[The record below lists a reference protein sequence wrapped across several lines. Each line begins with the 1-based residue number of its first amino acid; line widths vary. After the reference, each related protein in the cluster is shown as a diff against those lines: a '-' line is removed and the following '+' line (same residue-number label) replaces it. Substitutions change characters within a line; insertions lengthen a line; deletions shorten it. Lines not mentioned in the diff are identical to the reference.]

1 MKVSVHGLRAFLKV
15 TELGSFT
22 GAAAALGVTQPSL
35 SRSIRATEDALGV
48 RLFDRHTR
56 SLELTPAGVA
66 FRKVAGRIATE
77 MDDGLA
83 EFSSFLKG
91 RSGRVTIATLPSVVM
106 SLLPGIM
113 RTFMRLHPDVAVE
126 IRDGPQ
132 EPTIDD
138 IRRGKADFAIA
149 MRPPADEDL
158 TFQPIFEDEFR
169 FVCAADGPI
178 PEDPVVA
185 WSIFRTVPFIALAR
199 GSSIRSTTDEVFR
212 SLGLD
217 VVPHLE
223 SGYPETVLG
232 LVSAGL
238 GMTALPRL
246 TLSPHRVPAIVILPI
261 HAPVASRSMGI
272 VRLHGRTASPA
283 AQRFMDLL
291 AEAAARG
298 TWTGGQMGGEA
309 SVSADAPK
317 APQPAR
323 SGRSADK
330 KRSTSPSSL

>member
-1 MKVSVHGLRAFLKV
+1 MFSCAMRMKVSISGLRAFLKV

-56 SLELTPAGVA
+56 SLELTPAGA
-66 FRKVAGRIATE
+66 EFRKVAGRIAAE

-83 EFSSFLKG
+83 EFASFLKC
-91 RSGRVTIATLPSVVM
+91 RSGRVTIATVPSVVM
-106 SLLPGIM
+106 SLLPRAM
-113 RTFMRLHPDVAVE
+113 RTFLRRHPDVAVE

-138 IRRGKADFAIA
+138 VRRGKADFAIA
-149 MRPPADEDL
+149 MRPQVDEGL

-169 FVCAADGPI
+169 FVCAADGPV
-178 PEDPVVA
+178 PAGPTVE
-185 WSIFRTVPFIALAR
+185 WSIFRTVPFIALSR

-212 SLGLD
+212 SLRID

-246 TLSPHRVPAIVILPI
+246 TVPAHRMPGLLALPI
-261 HAPVASRSMGI
+261 GTPTASRSMGI
-272 VRLHGRTASPA
+272 VRLHGRTLSPA
-283 AQRFMDLL
+283 AERFVDLL
-291 AEAAARG
+291 LDAAARG
-298 TWTGGQMGGEA
+298 TLSGPDGGA
-309 SVSADAPK
+309 AD
-317 APQPAR
+317 PQRAT
-323 SGRSADK
+323 SGRSAAR
-330 KRSTSPSSL
+330 KRSTSPASL

>member
-1 MKVSVHGLRAFLKV
+1 MRMKVSISGLRAFLKV

-56 SLELTPAGVA
+56 SLELTPAGVE
-66 FRKVAGRIATE
+66 FRKVAGRIAAE

-83 EFSSFLKG
+83 EFSSFLKC
-91 RSGRVTIATLPSVVM
+91 RSGRVTIATLPSVVL
-106 SLLPGIM
+106 SLLPGVM
-113 RTFMRLHPDVAVE
+113 RAFRGLHPDVAVE

-138 IRRGKADFAIA
+138 VRRGKADFAVA
-149 MRPPADEDL
+149 MRPPVDEDL
-158 TFQPIFEDEFR
+158 SFQPIFEDEFR
-169 FVCAADGPI
+169 FVCAADGPV
-178 PEDPVVA
+178 PDGPAAE

-199 GSSIRSTTDEVFR
+199 GSSIRSTTDAVFR
-212 SLGLD
+212 KLGLD
-217 VVPHLE
+217 IVPHLE

-232 LVSAGL
+232 LVSAGI

-246 TLSPHRVPAIVILPI
+246 TLPSHRVPGLVTLPI
-261 HAPVASRSMGI
+261 RSPAASRSMGI
-272 VRLHGRTASPA
+272 VRLHGRTPSPA
-283 AQRFMDLL
+283 AERFMALL

-298 TWTGGQMGGEA
+298 AWSDGAEPAPTPQAA
-309 SVSADAPK
+309 S
-317 APQPAR
+317 
-323 SGRSADK
+323 SGRSASR
-330 KRSTSPSSL
+330 KRSTSSSSL

>member
-1 MKVSVHGLRAFLKV
+1 MRMKVSLSGLRAFLKV

-56 SLELTPAGVA
+56 SLELTPAGVE
-66 FRKVAGRIATE
+66 FRKVASRIAVE

-83 EFSSFLKG
+83 EFASFLKC
-91 RSGRVTIATLPSVVM
+91 RSGRVTIATVPSVVM
-106 SLLPGIM
+106 SLLPGVM
-113 RTFMRLHPDVAVE
+113 RTFMRRHPDVAVE

-138 IRRGKADFAIA
+138 VRRGKADFAIA
-149 MRPPADEDL
+149 MRPQVEEDL

-169 FVCAADGPI
+169 FVCSAAGPV
-178 PEDPVVA
+178 PEGPAVE
-185 WSIFRTVPFIALAR
+185 WSIFRTVPFIALSRA
-199 GSSIRSTTDEVFR
+199 SSIRATTDEVFR
-212 SLGLD
+212 KLGMD

-238 GMTALPRL
+238 GMTALPHL
-246 TLSPHRVPAIVILPI
+246 TLPARRTDGLVMLPI
-261 HAPVASRSMGI
+261 RSPVASRSMGI
-272 VRLHGRTASPA
+272 VRLHGRTPSPA
-283 AQRFMDLL
+283 AERFMDLL
-291 AEAAARG
+291 LDASARG
-298 TWTGGQMGGEA
+298 VWTGEEA
-309 SVSADAPK
+309 P
-317 APQPAR
+317 APQPAS
-323 SGRSADK
+323 SGRSAAR